1 MPMLSTRVML
11 GGVVREI
18 FIVLSEYFKIIQ
30 NFKKLDT
37 NSKLI
42 YLDILINFHINF
54 NTFFFKKKK
63 LIILY
68 TM

>member
-1 MPMLSTRVML
+1 MVMPMLSTRVTL

-18 FIVLSEYFKIIQ
+18 FIVLSEYFKIVQ

-42 YLDILINFHINF
+42 YLDTLINFHINF
-54 NTFFFKKKK
+54 KFFF
-63 LIILY
+63 LS
-68 TM
+68 